1 MMENEANRIRETSL
15 KHLDGK
21 LQTLMH
27 YVSERNLYE
36 AHLQQMKNK
45 AVGIDNI
52 TKDEYN
58 DNLFENLKDLCNRM
72 KTFKYH
78 PKPTKRKYIPKLNG
92 KLRPL
97 GIVSYEDKL
106 VQKVMADVLTNVY
119 EPRFL
124 STSYGFR
131 PNKSCHDV
139 IRDINHNIM
148 RNNINWIVE
157 ADIKGFF
164 DNLSHDWLMK
174 FLANDIND
182 KNFLRYIKR
191 FLIAGV
197 MEEGKF
203 FETDKGA
210 IQGGNLSPVLANVYL
225 HYVLDLWFEK
235 VVRPRMKGKAF
246 IFRYADDFL
255 ATFEYE
261 EDAKKFYDV
270 LPKRLA
276 KFELEV
282 ATEKTR
288 MIPFGRNSKSKET
301 FEFLGFKF
309 INGKT
314 RNGYYKVA
322 IITSPKKLKAKR
334 QEVKLW
340 IESQMHIP
348 VIEIINKLNRK
359 LIGHYRYY
367 GVNGN
372 SKAMSKF
379 RCFCVKRLL
388 RTLQRRGQKHKMNWE
403 KFQQIVKF
411 NPIAIPRIYVQ
422 IW

>member
-1 MMENEANRIRETSL
+1 MENEANRIRETSL
-15 KHLDGK
+15 GHLDEK
-21 LQTLMH
+21 LQTLIH

-52 TKDEYN
+52 TKTEYN
-58 DNLFENLKDLCNRM
+58 DKLFENLKDLCNRM
-72 KTFKYH
+72 KSFKYH

-124 STSYGFR
+124 ATSYGFR

-174 FLANDIND
+174 FLENDIND

-235 VVRPRMKGKAF
+235 VVRSRMKGKAF

-255 ATFEYE
+255 TTFEYE

-288 MIPFGRNSKSKET
+288 IIPFGRNSKSKET

-340 IESQMHIP
+340 IKSQMHMP

-359 LIGHYRYY
+359 LVGHYRYY
-367 GVNGN
+367 GINGN
-372 SKAMSKF
+372 IKAMNKF
-379 RCFCVKRLL
+379 RYFCIKRLL

-403 KFQQIVKF
+403 KFQRIMKF
-411 NPIAIPRIYVQ
+411 NPIANPRIYVQ